1 MRSLLC
7 IVTLVI
13 QRTTSATS
21 TINILSFAPS
31 SPNFHQMNFQAD
43 PVMGG
48 KSTGSFKT
56 ESNIGIFS
64 GTVRDVP
71 SLSAPGFIKI
81 QTSNADY
88 PNISTC
94 SHILIEAMSNNADY
108 QGWRIG
114 LGNSKAPQSRR
125 FATGHKADFSAPSD
139 KYQNISVA
147 FDSFTN
153 YWDPATGDAIVTCK
167 ENVKYCLTISILENV
182 QTISIWA
189 EGVNGDV
196 TLNIRG
202 IYATGCNGVIDGSL
216 SNIGIVGKDV
226 SKTTYLIIAMMVII
240 GGFAYL

>member
-1 MRSLLC
+1 
-7 IVTLVI
+7 
-13 QRTTSATS
+13 
-21 TINILSFAPS
+21 
-31 SPNFHQMNFQAD
+31 MNFQAD

-202 IYATGCNGVIDGSL
+202 MYATGCNGVIDGSL
-216 SNIGIVGKDV
+216 SNAGNREQDV
-226 SKTTYLIIAMMVII
+226 SKFLYVAMMVII
-240 GGFAYL
+240 GVFAFLV